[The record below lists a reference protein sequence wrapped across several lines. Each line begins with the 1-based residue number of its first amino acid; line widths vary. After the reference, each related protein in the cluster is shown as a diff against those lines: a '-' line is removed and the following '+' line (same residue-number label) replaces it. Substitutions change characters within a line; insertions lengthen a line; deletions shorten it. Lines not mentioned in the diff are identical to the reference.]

1 MRQQIEPPKASA
13 PPTVA
18 SWTIRVILS
27 LIGFTAVIAQIVL
40 MRELMVVFYGNE
52 ISLGLMLASWLLW
65 TAIGSSFFGRLS
77 RHLGRPR
84 TLMAGLQG
92 LISLAFPITI
102 LAVRASRS
110 AFQPIA
116 GEILGPGPMFLTSLA
131 TLSVLCLVSGWS
143 FAAGSRLYA
152 DEMGTSIATGTGSVY
167 LLEAAGSG
175 LGGLL
180 ASLLFIRHLTAFE
193 IAVIL
198 ALLNLLAAASLVI
211 RSPSVRRAAMAALVA
226 VFAFAVYPFASPRLE
241 AVSLARLWQG
251 FRLVVTRN
259 SVYGNLAVVGT
270 EGSRSLYENGLV
282 VFTVP
287 DPEAAEEA
295 VHFALLQHPS
305 PRSLLLIGG
314 GVGGGVVEALKH
326 PSLERVDYV
335 ELDPTI
341 LDLAGEYFREE
352 WAPVQADPRVGI
364 HNLDG
369 RLFLKATQSTFD
381 VIIVHLPDPQTAQ
394 LNRFYTVEFFREAAQ
409 KLRPGGILSFQVT
422 GAENYISAGLA
433 EFLRCLNKTLRE
445 VFPEVAAIPGA
456 TIHYFGANRAGVL
469 TTDPEVL
476 AGRLHARNLQT
487 TYVREYY
494 FPFRMMPDR
503 MQDLDSQMLPR
514 ITTPVNRDFAPIAY
528 YFDVALWS
536 SRFHQRYR
544 RWFESIAGVKFPVL
558 MLWVVVALSALTA
571 LAWWRSRPKVS
582 GHKRSDASVPHEHR
596 HKIAAAFCVAAMG
609 FTLIGLEILLLLGF
623 QAIYGYVYHQLALVI
638 AAFMVGIAAGSW
650 RGLRRSNEA
659 DRQVGAA
666 SVSRAE
672 IQWLVGLQ
680 VAAAASPL
688 LLYLLFA
695 SVAGVER
702 PLGLFLVSQILFP
715 ALALL
720 SGMLGGYQFP
730 LASRIYFVGSEKSV
744 RSPGT
749 LYALDLVGAALGAVL
764 LSAYLF
770 PVFGFLKAAL
780 LMAVVNLAPAA
791 LASAIRPHQAET
803 AAR

>member
-1 MRQQIEPPKASA
+1 MRRQTEAEKSATPARKAI
-13 PPTVA
+13 
-18 SWTIRVILS
+18 WTLRVILS
-27 LIGFTAVIAQIVL
+27 LIGFTAIIAQIVL

-65 TAIGSSFFGRLS
+65 TAIGSSLFGRLS
-77 RHLGRPR
+77 RRLKPR
-84 TLMAGLQG
+84 ALMAGLQV
-92 LISLAFPITI
+92 LISLTFPVTI
-102 LAVRASRS
+102 LAARTSRG

-131 TLSVLCLVSGWS
+131 SLSVLCVLSGWS

-180 ASLLFIRHLTAFE
+180 ASLLFIRYLTSFE
-193 IAVIL
+193 IAAVV

-211 RSPSVRRAAMAALVA
+211 RAPSVRRAAMAALAA
-226 VFAFAVYPFASPRLE
+226 VFAFVVYPMVVPRLE
-241 AVSLARLWQG
+241 AISLARLWQG

-287 DPEAAEEA
+287 DREAAEEA
-295 VHFALLQHPS
+295 VHFALLEHPS
-305 PRSLLLIGG
+305 PRRLLLIGG
-314 GVGGGVVEALKH
+314 GVAGGVAEALKH
-326 PSLERVDYV
+326 PSVERVDYV
-335 ELDPTI
+335 EIDPTI
-341 LDLAGEYFREE
+341 LDLAGEYFRDE
-352 WAPVQADPRVGI
+352 WTPARADPRVVI

-369 RLFLKATQSTFD
+369 RLFLKTTQSTFD

-422 GAENYISAGLA
+422 GAENYISAELA
-433 EFLRCLNKTLRE
+433 EFLRCLNQTLRR

-456 TIHYFGANRAGVL
+456 SIHFFAASRAEVL

-476 AGRLHARNLQT
+476 TERLRARNLQT
-487 TYVREYY
+487 MYVREYY

-503 MQDLDSQMLPR
+503 MQDLESQMQPR
-514 ITTPVNRDFAPIAY
+514 ADTPVNRDFAPIAY

-544 RWFESIAGVKFPVL
+544 QWFESVARIRFSAL
-558 MLWVVVALSALTA
+558 MIWLVVAFSALTV
-571 LAWWRSRPKVS
+571 LAWWWSRAKVS
-582 GHKRSDASVPHEHR
+582 GGERSDSSLPGER
-596 HKIAAAFCVAAMG
+596 RQKIAAAFCVAAMG

-638 AAFMVGIAAGSW
+638 AAFMVGMAAGSW
-650 RGLRRSNEA
+650 RGLRRLGEA
-659 DRQVGAA
+659 NGQMSEALVTRTEIRGLTGLQIAAA
-666 SVSRAE
+666 S
-672 IQWLVGLQ
+672 
-680 VAAAASPL
+680 SPL
-688 LLYLLFA
+688 LLYLLFV
-695 SVAGVER
+695 SVAGVES

-730 LASRIYFVGSEKSV
+730 LASRIYFAGAEKST

-749 LYALDLVGAALGAVL
+749 LYALDLLGAALGAVL

-780 LMAVVNLAPAA
+780 LMAAANLAPAA
-791 LASAIRPHQAET
+791 LASAIHPGR
-803 AAR
+803 ARVALE

>member
-1 MRQQIEPPKASA
+1 VRPQIEAEKSAAPARKAI
-13 PPTVA
+13 
-18 SWTIRVILS
+18 WTLRVVLS
-27 LIGFTAVIAQIVL
+27 LIGFTAIIAQIVL

-65 TAIGSSFFGRLS
+65 TAIGSSLFGRLS
-77 RHLGRPR
+77 RRLKPR
-84 TLMAGLQG
+84 ALMAGLQV

-102 LAVRASRS
+102 LAVRASRG

-131 TLSVLCLVSGWS
+131 TLSVLCALSGWS

-152 DEMGTSIATGTGSVY
+152 AEMGTSIATGTGSVY

-180 ASLLFIRHLTAFE
+180 ASLLFIRYLTSFE
-193 IAVIL
+193 IAAVV
-198 ALLNLLAAASLVI
+198 ALLNLLAAASLLI
-211 RSPSVRRAAMAALVA
+211 RAPSVRRAAMAALAA
-226 VFAFAVYPFASPRLE
+226 VFAFVVYPMVVPRLE
-241 AVSLARLWQG
+241 AISLARLWQG

-270 EGSRSLYENGLV
+270 EDSRSLYENGLV

-287 DPEAAEEA
+287 DREAAEEA
-295 VHFALLQHPS
+295 VHFALLEHPS
-305 PRSLLLIGG
+305 PRRLLLIGG
-314 GVGGGVVEALKH
+314 GVAGGVAEALKH
-326 PSLERVDYV
+326 PSVERVDYV

-341 LDLAGEYFREE
+341 LDLAGEYFRDE
-352 WAPVQADPRVGI
+352 WTPARADPRVSI

-369 RLFLKATQSTFD
+369 RLFLKTTQFTFD
-381 VIIVHLPDPQTAQ
+381 VIIVRLPDPQTAQ

-422 GAENYISAGLA
+422 GAENYISAELA
-433 EFLRCLNKTLRE
+433 EFLRCLNQTLRR

-456 TIHYFGANRAGVL
+456 SIHFFAANRAGVL

-476 AGRLHARNLQT
+476 AERLRARNLQT
-487 TYVREYY
+487 MYVREYY

-503 MQDLDSQMLPR
+503 MQDLESQMQPGAG
-514 ITTPVNRDFAPIAY
+514 TPVNRDFAPIAY

-544 RWFESIAGVKFPVL
+544 QWFESVARIRFAALLLCVA
-558 MLWVVVALSALTA
+558 VALSAFTV
-571 LAWWRSRPKVS
+571 LAWWWSRPKAP
-582 GHKRSDASVPHEHR
+582 GRERSDASPPEGR
-596 HKIAAAFCVAAMG
+596 RQKIAAALCVAAMG

-638 AAFMVGIAAGSW
+638 AAFMVGMAAGSW
-650 RGLRRSNEA
+650 RGLRRSGEA
-659 DRQVGAA
+659 NGQMSEALVART
-666 SVSRAE
+666 E
-672 IQWLVGLQ
+672 IRWLTGLQ
-680 VAAAASPL
+680 IAAAASPL
-688 LLYLLFA
+688 LLYLLFV
-695 SVAGVER
+695 SVAGVESS
-702 PLGLFLVSQILFP
+702 LGLFLVSQILFP

-730 LASRIYFVGSEKSV
+730 LASRIYFAGAERST

-749 LYALDLVGAALGAVL
+749 LYALDLLGAALGAVL

-780 LMAVVNLAPAA
+780 LMAAANLAPAA
-791 LASAIRPHQAET
+791 LASAIHPGR
-803 AAR
+803 ARVVME

>member
-1 MRQQIEPPKASA
+1 METPILPQNPAGQGTK
-13 PPTVA
+13 PT
-18 SWTIRVILS
+18 WTLRVILS

-84 TLMAGLQG
+84 TLMAGLQV

-116 GEILGPGPMFLTSLA
+116 GEILGPGPMFLTSFV
-131 TLSVLCLVSGWS
+131 TLSLLCVVSGWL

-152 DEMGTSIATGTGSVY
+152 GEMGTSIATGTGSVY

-180 ASLLFIRHLTAFE
+180 ASLLFIRYLTAFE

-198 ALLNLLAAASLVI
+198 ALLNLVAAASLVI
-211 RSPSVRRAAMAALVA
+211 RAPSVRRVMMAALA
-226 VFAFAVYPFASPRLE
+226 IVFAFAVYPLASPRLE
-241 AVSLARLWQG
+241 AISLARLWQG
-251 FRLVVTRN
+251 FRLLGTRN

-270 EGSRSLYENGLV
+270 ESSRSLYENGLV

-314 GVGGGVVEALKH
+314 GVGGSVVEALKH

-352 WAPVQADPRVGI
+352 WAPVQADPRVDI
-364 HNLDG
+364 HNVDG
-369 RLFLKATQSTFD
+369 RLFLKTTQSTFD

-394 LNRFYTVEFFREAAQ
+394 LNRFYTVEFFREAAR

-422 GAENYISAGLA
+422 GGENYISAELA

-456 TIHYFGANRAGVL
+456 TIHYFAANRAGVL

-476 AGRLHARNLQT
+476 AERLRARNLPT
-487 TYVREYY
+487 TYMREYY
-494 FPFRMMPDR
+494 FTFRMMPDR
-503 MQDLDSQMLPR
+503 MQDLDSQMRPLAL
-514 ITTPVNRDFAPIAY
+514 TPVNRDFAPIAY
-528 YFDVALWS
+528 YFNVALWS
-536 SRFHQRYR
+536 SRFHHRYR
-544 RWFESIAGVKFPVL
+544 QWFESIAGVKFPVL
-558 MLWVVVALSALTA
+558 MLWVVVALSALTT
-571 LAWWRSRPKVS
+571 LAWWWSRPRAAVRRASGVS
-582 GHKRSDASVPHEHR
+582 LPSQRRRK
-596 HKIAAAFCVAAMG
+596 AAAGFCVAAMG

-623 QAIYGYVYHQLALVI
+623 QGIYGYVYHQLALVI
-638 AAFMVGIAAGSW
+638 AAFMAGMAVGSW
-650 RGLRRSNEA
+650 RGLRRSGDA

-666 SVSRAE
+666 SVTCAQ

-695 SVAGVER
+695 SVAGVES

-730 LASRIYFVGSEKSV
+730 LASRIYFVGLGKSP

-749 LYALDLVGAALGAVL
+749 LYALDLAGAALGAVL

-791 LASAIRPHQAET
+791 LARAIPPHQAET
-803 AAR
+803 AAE

>member
-1 MRQQIEPPKASA
+1 M
-13 PPTVA
+13 
-18 SWTIRVILS
+18 RVILS
-27 LIGFTAVIAQIVL
+27 LIGFTAIVAQIVL

-77 RHLGRPR
+77 RRLGRPR
-84 TLMAGLQG
+84 TLMACLQV

-110 AFQPIA
+110 MFQPIA

-131 TLSVLCLVSGWS
+131 TLSAFCVLSGWS
-143 FAAGSRLYA
+143 FTAGSRLYA
-152 DEMGTSIATGTGSVY
+152 DETGTSISTGTGSVY

-180 ASLLFIRHLTAFE
+180 ASLLFVPYLTVFE
-193 IAVIL
+193 IASVV

-211 RSPSVRRAAMAALVA
+211 RAASARRAAMAALAA
-226 VFAFAVYPFASPRLE
+226 VFALAVFPLASPRLE
-241 AVSLARLWQG
+241 AISLARLWRG
-251 FRLVVTRN
+251 FHLVVTRN
-259 SVYGNLAVVGT
+259 SVYGNLAVVET

-295 VHFALLQHPS
+295 VHFALLEHPS

-314 GVGGGVVEALKH
+314 GVAGGVVEALKH
-326 PSLERVDYV
+326 PSLQRVDYV

-341 LDLAGEYFREE
+341 LDLAREYFQKE
-352 WAPVQADPRVGI
+352 WAPAQADRRVAI

-369 RLFLKATQSTFD
+369 RLFLKTTPSTFD
-381 VIIVHLPDPQTAQ
+381 VIVIRLPDPQTAQ
-394 LNRFYTVEFFREAAQ
+394 LNRFYTVEFFREAAR

-422 GAENYISAGLA
+422 GAENYISAELA
-433 EFLRCLNKTLRE
+433 EFLRCLNNTLRR

-456 TIHYFGANRAGVL
+456 TIHFFASNRAGTL
-469 TTDPEVL
+469 TTDPAVL
-476 AGRLHARNLQT
+476 AQRLAARNLQT

-503 MQDLDSQMLPR
+503 MQDLDSQMQPR
-514 ITTPVNRDFAPIAY
+514 AGTPVNRDFAPIAY

-544 RWFESIAGVKFPVL
+544 QWFESIAAIRFSVL
-558 MLWVVVALSALTA
+558 MLWLVIALSTLTA
-571 LAWWRSRPKVS
+571 LTWWWSRAKGS
-582 GHKRSDASVPHEHR
+582 GPKRSDLSPPHER
-596 HKIAAAFCVAAMG
+596 RRKIAAASCVAAMG

-638 AAFMVGIAAGSW
+638 AAFMVGMAAGSW
-650 RGLRRSNEA
+650 RGLRRSSEA
-659 DRQVGAA
+659 DRQVGAT
-666 SVSRAE
+666 SFSGVE
-672 IQWLVGLQ
+672 IQWLAGLQ
-680 VAAAASPL
+680 VAAALSPL
-688 LLYLLFA
+688 LLYLLFV
-695 SVAGVER
+695 SVAEVKSS
-702 PLGLFLVSQILFP
+702 LGLFLVSQILFP

-730 LASRIYFVGSEKSV
+730 RASRIYFLGAEKTA

-749 LYALDLVGAALGAVL
+749 LYALDLAGAALGAVL

-780 LMAVVNLAPAA
+780 LMAVVNLAPAL
-791 LASAIRPHQAET
+791 LASALRGDRSQVASE
-803 AAR
+803 